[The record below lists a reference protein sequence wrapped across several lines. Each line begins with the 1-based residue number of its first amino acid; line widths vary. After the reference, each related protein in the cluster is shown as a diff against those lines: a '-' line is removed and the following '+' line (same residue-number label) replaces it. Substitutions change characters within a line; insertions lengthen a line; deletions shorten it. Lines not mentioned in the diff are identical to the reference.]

1 MGMAPA
7 RERAGRGD
15 VTDIAR
21 LVARAAG
28 AADAAARDAA
38 IEALRA
44 ALAAEPSRADAWHDL
59 GALEARRGR
68 LPEARAAFGEAARLR
83 PAWAAPRYA
92 AGHVAFTQGDFAGA
106 ASAFEAALACAPD
119 DLAARVDLA
128 QALIRLQR
136 YSAALPHLARARRAA
151 PGDEAIWWLQRGVLL
166 LLRRD
171 EEALAALDAFVAA
184 GGPTTTAR
192 VRVARFASSRL
203 RGDALAEARALQ
215 DVLAH
220 PFVPG
225 ESALCAEALF
235 LAQYHD
241 VPSPVLHALATRY
254 DELVAAEIG
263 RPPARA
269 PLAPAGGRLSIG
281 YLSADFRDHVMG
293 AMLLPVL
300 AAHDR
305 ARFRITL
312 LSLAPPANADA
323 WTARFAAHADAVV
336 ELAALDDAAAAA
348 AIAAARVDVLVDLM
362 GHSAFARPGI
372 LARKPAPVIVTHLGY
387 HGGVGLTSVD
397 YKVTDA
403 VADLADGDG
412 ALRERLLRL
421 DGCVM
426 PLRPCAPPVPRDSR
440 AALAIPDDA
449 VVIGAFVGVQK
460 LSPRGLELWRR
471 VLDAVPRAL
480 LLFSPARD
488 DERIALARRLSGF
501 GIEADRVRF
510 VPWDRAHGAARYALV
525 DLVLDTLPYTG
536 GDTTLAALAAGV
548 PVVTRIGRRHAER
561 VGASL
566 LVHAGLDDLV
576 APDDDAFVALAV
588 RLCRDAGL
596 RAATAARVRRALS
609 DPART
614 DPVRYTR
621 SLERALVTA
630 HADAGRS

>member
-1 MGMAPA
+1 MSDLAQL
-7 RERAGRGD
+7 
-15 VTDIAR
+15 I
-21 LVARAAG
+21 ARAAG
-28 AADAAARDAA
+28 ASDPLARDAA
-38 IEALRA
+38 IDALRD
-44 ALAAEPSRADAWHDL
+44 ALAARPDRADAWHDL
-59 GALEARRGR
+59 GALEMGRGR
-68 LPEARAAFGEAARLR
+68 VAEARAAFAEAARLR
-83 PAWAAPRYA
+83 PAWAAPCYA
-92 AGHVAFTQGDFAGA
+92 AGHVAFSHGDFAA
-106 ASAFEAALACAPD
+106 AAAAFEAPLTRAPD
-119 DLAARVDLA
+119 HLAARVDLA
-128 QALIRLQR
+128 QALMRLQR
-136 YSAALPHLARARRAA
+136 YSLALPHLTRARRDA
-151 PGDEAIWWLQRGVLL
+151 PDNEAIWWLQRGLLL

-171 EEALAALDAFVAA
+171 EAALAELDAYLAA
-184 GGPTTTAR
+184 GGDATTSR
-192 VRVARFASSRL
+192 VRVARLASAR
-203 RGDALAEARALQ
+203 RGADPVAEARALQ

-220 PFVPG
+220 PFTTG
-225 ESALCAEALF
+225 ESALCAEALS
-235 LAQYHD
+235 LVQYHD
-241 VPSPVLHALATRY
+241 VPSSALHALATRY
-254 DELVAAEIG
+254 DALVTAELG
-263 RPPARA
+263 PPPPRVVVPRA
-269 PLAPAGGRLSIG
+269 DDRLSIG

-305 ARFRITL
+305 TRFRVML
-312 LSLAPPANADA
+312 LSLAPRANADA
-323 WTARFAAHADAVV
+323 ITARFAAHADAVV

-348 AIAAARVDVLVDLM
+348 AVAATGLDVLVDLM

-387 HGGVGLTSVD
+387 HGGVGLSSVD
-397 YKVTDA
+397 FKVTDA

-426 PLRPCAPPVPRDSR
+426 PLRAYEAPVARDTR
-440 AALAIPDDA
+440 ASLGLADDA

-460 LSPRGLELWRR
+460 LSPRALDLWRR
-471 VLDAVPRAL
+471 VLDAVPSAV
-480 LLFSPARD
+480 LLFSPPRD
-488 DERIALARRLSGF
+488 DDRIALMRRVTAL
-501 GIEADRVRF
+501 GIAAERVRF

-525 DLVLDTLPYTG
+525 DVVLDTVPYTG

-576 APDDDAFVALAV
+576 AADDDAFVVLAV
-588 RLCRDAGL
+588 RLCRDAAL

-621 SLERALVTA
+621 SLERALVAA
-630 HADAGRS
+630 HASAANA